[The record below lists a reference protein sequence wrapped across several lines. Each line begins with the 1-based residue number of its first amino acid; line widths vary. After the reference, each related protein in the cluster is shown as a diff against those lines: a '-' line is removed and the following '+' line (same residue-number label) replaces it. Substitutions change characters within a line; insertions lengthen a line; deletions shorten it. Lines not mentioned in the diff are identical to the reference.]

1 MVCKMV
7 KKGVVGAA
15 LTAGALYLAFGTSA
29 PSYVKTAFHKV
40 RHSAQTSVPIQ
51 FEIDRA
57 RQEIVDLEPMIL
69 ENRET
74 LARGEVDVEQLEKEI
89 ASVEANLAKEKQ
101 AMVAIR
107 ESLRT
112 GDLRLTGRS
121 STSYTADEVKA
132 DLGQRIDHFKYV
144 NKVLENKQATLK
156 ARHKAVENARK
167 KLAEIDNQKRILATK
182 IEGIQAR
189 LEMIQAT
196 EEKDEFHFDDSA
208 LSRAKQAVA
217 DLEKRLEVKA
227 RVAEMSGRFTEGST
241 LTLEPGRDPVKEF
254 DAEFGF
260 NGKESGSKT
269 GDKSL

>member
-1 MVCKMV
+1 MV

-29 PSYVKTAFHKV
+29 PNYVKTAFFKV
-40 RHSAQTSVPIQ
+40 RNSAQHSVPIQ
-51 FEIDRA
+51 FEIDVA
-57 RQEIVDLEPMIL
+57 RQEIADLEPMIL

-107 ESLRT
+107 ESLKT

-121 STSYTADEVKA
+121 SVSYTADEVKGE
-132 DLGQRIDHFKYV
+132 LGQRIDHYKYV
-144 NKVLENKQATLK
+144 TGVLDAKRATLK
-156 ARHKAVENARK
+156 ARHQAVENARK
-167 KLAEIDNQKRILATK
+167 KLSEIDNQKRILAIQVEK
-182 IEGIQAR
+182 IQAR
-189 LEMIQAT
+189 LELIQAT

-217 DLEKRLEVKA
+217 DLERRLEVKA
-227 RVAEMSGRFTEGST
+227 RVAEMSGRFSESGAST
-241 LTLEPGRDPVKEF
+241 ILEPGRDPVKEF
-254 DAEFGF
+254 DAQFGHE
-260 NGKESGSKT
+260 GSDSGSKT